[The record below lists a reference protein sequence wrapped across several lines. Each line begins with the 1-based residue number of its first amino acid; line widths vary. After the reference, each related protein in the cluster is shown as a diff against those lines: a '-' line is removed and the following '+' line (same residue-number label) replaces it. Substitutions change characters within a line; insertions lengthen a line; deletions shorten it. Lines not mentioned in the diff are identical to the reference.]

1 MDQSVSQAM
10 KNLYMRKLLQKVICR
25 HYLDPTQYI
34 KEIVKQHTMKNALYL
49 LADALDSLLIYC

>member
-1 MDQSVSQAM
+1 M
-10 KNLYMRKLLQKVICR
+10 KNLYKRKLLQKVICGQ
-25 HYLDPTQYI
+25 YLDPTQHI

>member
-1 MDQSVSQAM
+1 M
-10 KNLYMRKLLQKVICR
+10 KNLYMRKLLQKVICG

-34 KEIVKQHTMKNALYL
+34 KEIVKQHTMKNAPYL